1 MVTFCYCEHLV
12 TIWTNLLRLCCVHTQ
27 KRHTHTRTVS
37 IWGDNPNGT
46 SGRAKSQMGLL
57 LLISSLHTHTHAH
70 TANTTNNACNCFVF
84 TWSAVHCLPS
94 SPNFPLIS
102 LHLWLWITDWEDYY
116 EWMLGGYGMAMVCVN
131 ACVMSLQRQP
141 CSIRGVWFISRKRQV
156 SDSPGISRH
165 VDPLNTHRHTHKG
178 KKEARND
185 SRRWRMCLPV
195 RNMNK
200 ERMRS
205 RKQEAWR
212 EEMWGRRK
220 QEEGRDTNNVG
231 RAESLFLLLSTCG
244 MTCCITPLVQKQ
256 KRHSL

>member
-1 MVTFCYCEHLV
+1 MFIH
-12 TIWTNLLRLCCVHTQ
+12 
-27 KRHTHTRTVS
+27 KRDTHILAQYQYEDR
-37 IWGDNPNGT
+37 GDNPNGT

-57 LLISSLHTHTHAH
+57 LLISSLHTHTH

-84 TWSAVHCLPS
+84 TWSAVHRLPS

-178 KKEARND
+178 KKRLEMTAEGEECACQWEIWTKRGWE
-185 SRRWRMCLPV
+185 SG
-195 RNMNK
+195 
-200 ERMRS
+200 S
-205 RKQEAWR
+205 RKR
-212 EEMWGRRK
+212 GGRK
-220 QEEGRDTNNVG
+220 CEDEGNRRRGETQI
-231 RAESLFLLLSTCG
+231 
-244 MTCCITPLVQKQ
+244 M
-256 KRHSL
+256 

>member
-1 MVTFCYCEHLV
+1 MFIH
-12 TIWTNLLRLCCVHTQ
+12 
-27 KRHTHTRTVS
+27 KRDTHILAQYQYEDR
-37 IWGDNPNGT
+37 GDNPNGT

-84 TWSAVHCLPS
+84 TWSAVHRLPS

-116 EWMLGGYGMAMVCVN
+116 EWMLGGYGMAMVYVN

-178 KKEARND
+178 KKRLEMTAEGEECACQWEIWTKRGWE
-185 SRRWRMCLPV
+185 SG
-195 RNMNK
+195 
-200 ERMRS
+200 S
-205 RKQEAWR
+205 RKR
-212 EEMWGRRK
+212 GGRK
-220 QEEGRDTNNVG
+220 CEDEGNRRRGETQI
-231 RAESLFLLLSTCG
+231 
-244 MTCCITPLVQKQ
+244 M
-256 KRHSL
+256 

>member
-1 MVTFCYCEHLV
+1 MFIH
-12 TIWTNLLRLCCVHTQ
+12 
-27 KRHTHTRTVS
+27 KRDTH
-37 IWGDNPNGT
+37 ILAQYQYEDCGDNPNGT

-57 LLISSLHTHTHAH
+57 LLISSLHTHAH

-84 TWSAVHCLPS
+84 TWSAVHRLPS

-178 KKEARND
+178 KKRLEMTAEGEECACQWEIWTKRGWEAG
-185 SRRWRMCLPV
+185 
-195 RNMNK
+195 
-200 ERMRS
+200 S
-205 RKQEAWR
+205 RKR
-212 EEMWGRRK
+212 GGRK
-220 QEEGRDTNNVG
+220 CEDEGNRRRGETQI
-231 RAESLFLLLSTCG
+231 
-244 MTCCITPLVQKQ
+244 M
-256 KRHSL
+256 

>member
-1 MVTFCYCEHLV
+1 
-12 TIWTNLLRLCCVHTQ
+12 
-27 KRHTHTRTVS
+27 
-37 IWGDNPNGT
+37 
-46 SGRAKSQMGLL
+46 MGLL

-84 TWSAVHCLPS
+84 TWSAVHRLPS

-178 KKEARND
+178 KKRLEMTAEGEECACQWEIWTKRGWE
-185 SRRWRMCLPV
+185 SG
-195 RNMNK
+195 
-200 ERMRS
+200 S
-205 RKQEAWR
+205 RKR
-212 EEMWGRRK
+212 GGRK
-220 QEEGRDTNNVG
+220 CEDEGNRRRGETQI
-231 RAESLFLLLSTCG
+231 
-244 MTCCITPLVQKQ
+244 M
-256 KRHSL
+256 